1 MSLTRRE
8 IREKALQ
15 TLFQL
20 SVNEELPKEVAMIQA
35 LESDQEDEVAEE
47 AIPDYLSFL
56 VNGVLGKQE
65 LIDQKIQR
73 CLEKWSINRLAKTD
87 LLIMRIA
94 VFEIVYVE
102 EVPDRVA
109 LNEALEIAKRY
120 SDDKSRK
127 FVNGVLANI
136 VKDEKGA

>member
-20 SVNEELPKEVAMIQA
+20 SVNKELSKEIAMIQA
-35 LESDQEDEVAEE
+35 LESDQDDEVTEE
-47 AIPDYLSFL
+47 EIPAYLRFL
-56 VNGVLGKQE
+56 VIGVLENQE
-65 LIDQKIQR
+65 LIDQKIQS

-102 EVPDRVA
+102 DVPDRVA
-109 LNEALEIAKRY
+109 LNEALEITKRY

>member
-20 SVNEELPKEVAMIQA
+20 SVNKELSKEVAMIQA
-35 LESDQEDEVAEE
+35 LESDQDDEVTEE
-47 AIPDYLSFL
+47 DIPDYLRFL
-56 VNGVLGKQE
+56 VIGVLENQE
-65 LIDQKIQR
+65 RIDQRIQK

-102 EVPDRVA
+102 DVPDRVA
-109 LNEALEIAKRY
+109 LNEALEITKRY

-136 VKDEKGA
+136 VKDKKGA

>member
-109 LNEALEIAKRY
+109 LNEALEITKRY